1 MHIINNYCNILS
13 SPFYIL
19 NLDTVWV
26 GIGVL
31 VSKLMHPSMQMH
43 VSYVPDRPRQST
55 SSAPNAFYQCPS
67 SASTIDHSFV
77 ARPGD
82 ISNAAPSASKPL
94 QLRCCVHRL
103 PINGRT

>member
-1 MHIINNYCNILS
+1 MHNINNYCNILS

-31 VSKLMHPSMQMH
+31 VSKLMHLSMQMH
-43 VSYVPDRPRQST
+43 VSCVPDRPRQST
-55 SSAPNAFYQCPS
+55 LSAENALYQCPS

-77 ARPGD
+77 AHPGD
-82 ISNAAPSASKPL
+82 ISNTNPPRTHISTSMPCPPAN
-94 QLRCCVHRL
+94 HR
-103 PINGRT
+103 GRK